1 MESTIFV
8 HRTTGRT
15 FTAEAG
21 AGTFGAASRDGR
33 WDTGQA
39 GVIWPAE
46 HRGGSPVWTAL
57 G

>member
-39 GVIWPAE
+39 GTIWPAE